1 MCIRFS
7 ASLKE
12 KIQEL
17 TVEDKM
23 LSMTEI
29 KIKEEVKAMERELLE
44 VGKLMVEESI
54 VISIMIMI
62 TILISMQVGR
72 LMVEEEAVRREKIAG
87 CNAAREMHEAQVV
100 PCLVRVSNP
109 LAPGRGIYKQ
119 VWRETF
125 LVVHQQSLTSPS

>member
-1 MCIRFS
+1 MCILFS

-62 TILISMQVGR
+62 MILISMQVGR

-100 PCLVRVSNP
+100 S
-109 LAPGRGIYKQ
+109 
-119 VWRETF
+119 
-125 LVVHQQSLTSPS
+125 

>member
-1 MCIRFS
+1 MCILFS

-44 VGKLMVEESI
+44 VGKLMMEEPT
-54 VISIMIMI
+54 VVSIMIM
-62 TILISMQVGR
+62 ILISMQVGR

-100 PCLVRVSNP
+100 S
-109 LAPGRGIYKQ
+109 
-119 VWRETF
+119 
-125 LVVHQQSLTSPS
+125 

>member
-1 MCIRFS
+1 MCILFS

-62 TILISMQVGR
+62 LISMQVGR

-87 CNAAREMHEAQVV
+87 CNAAREMHEAQVG
-100 PCLVRVSNP
+100 PYLVRVPNP
-109 LAPGRGIYKQ
+109 LAPGRGFYKQ

-125 LVVHQQSLTSPS
+125 LVVQQQSLTSQS

>member
-1 MCIRFS
+1 MRLSSSSRRRRVKQVFFLRALTFHNTLFFP

-54 VISIMIMI
+54 VISTMIMIM
-62 TILISMQVGR
+62 ILISMQVGR

-100 PCLVRVSNP
+100 P
-109 LAPGRGIYKQ
+109 
-119 VWRETF
+119 
-125 LVVHQQSLTSPS
+125 

>member
-1 MCIRFS
+1 MCILFS

-44 VGKLMVEESI
+44 VGKLMVKESSSDW
-54 VISIMIMI
+54 VMRYS
-62 TILISMQVGR
+62 TPSL
-72 LMVEEEAVRREKIAG
+72 AV
-87 CNAAREMHEAQVV
+87 C
-100 PCLVRVSNP
+100 
-109 LAPGRGIYKQ
+109 
-119 VWRETF
+119 
-125 LVVHQQSLTSPS
+125 

>member
-1 MCIRFS
+1 MKTEEESNETELVIETSARQAGFLFNLNFLNVLFFT

-44 VGKLMVEESI
+44 VGR
-54 VISIMIMI
+54 MI
-62 TILISMQVGR
+62 
-72 LMVEEEAVRREKIAG
+72 VEEEAIRREKIAG
-87 CNAAREMHEAQVV
+87 CNAAREMHEAQVSAILIV
-100 PCLVRVSNP
+100 T
-109 LAPGRGIYKQ
+109 GIVLTYHIQ
-119 VWRETF
+119 VQGYAIHA
-125 LVVHQQSLTSPS
+125 LHLL

>member
-1 MCIRFS
+1 
-7 ASLKE
+7 
-12 KIQEL
+12 
-17 TVEDKM
+17 M

-54 VISIMIMI
+54 VISIIIMIM
-62 TILISMQVGR
+62 ILISMQVGR

-100 PCLVRVSNP
+100 RVSNP
-109 LAPGRGIYKQ
+109 LAPGRGFYKQ
-119 VWRETF
+119 VCGKPF
-125 LVVHQQSLTSPS
+125 